1 MSRTLLILIEFA
13 LLIALGWYCI
23 RVESNNIEVDLA
35 YRSAA
40 ALGYSGLK
48 TVTPQADGQTII
60 LRGRVASP
68 EQKQRAI
75 DSVAGLWGVTE
86 VRDEMVVA
94 PPDNAATNTVA
105 DTADTM
111 AAATSSVDTAT
122 DAATDTAIETT
133 TDAATNPVIDTAIET
148 APGAT
153 TDTTTNTA
161 TEAEEPSATDE
172 TLIQQCQHDLRA
184 VTKHVKP
191 RFELGSDTLTSDSAA
206 LLREVGAVMKR
217 CPGLVLKIT
226 GHTDSIGKAEDN
238 LRLSKA
244 RAKRVVEALHEL
256 GIDRTRLQAEGAGET
271 RPIANNATAAGREA
285 NRRIE
290 FEFVPAAGQENKN
303 ENDDHVST
311 P

>member
-111 AAATSSVDTAT
+111 AAATSSADTAT
-122 DAATDTAIETT
+122 DAAIDAT
-133 TDAATNPVIDTAIET
+133 TDAATNPMIDT

-206 LLREVGAVMKR
+206 LLREVGAVMQR

-238 LRLSKA
+238 LRLSEA

-256 GIDRTRLQAEGAGET
+256 NIDRTRLQAEGAGET
-271 RPIANNATAAGREA
+271 RPIADNATAAGREA

-303 ENDDHVST
+303 ENDHHVST